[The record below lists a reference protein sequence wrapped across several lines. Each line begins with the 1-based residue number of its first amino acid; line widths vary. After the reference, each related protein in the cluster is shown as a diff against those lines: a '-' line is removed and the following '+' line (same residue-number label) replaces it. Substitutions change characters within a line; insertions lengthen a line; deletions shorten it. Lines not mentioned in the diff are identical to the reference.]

1 MPFDVYTSKIQENID
16 LLYNPTV
23 FRNKYLVKID
33 KNIDIINKMLYDDN
47 KNIQFVAKW
56 MRIHSKIFI
65 KSMNSYRNWV
75 IHKSVQL
82 KIKKDNRVKRLLN
95 IKGLIQIYLGL
106 NKGKCVNARD
116 ILNFIQS

>member
-33 KNIDIINKMLYDDN
+33 KNINIINKMLYVDN

-56 MRIHSKIFI
+56 MRIPSKIFI

-82 KIKKDNRVKRLLN
+82 KIKKK
-95 IKGLIQIYLGL
+95 ITE
-106 NKGKCVNARD
+106 
-116 ILNFIQS
+116 